1 MQKLHFSKRN
11 NFIQTSGKI
20 PYLKTVQIN
29 NCVRFV
35 DANNSK
41 QIYVILITSKGT
53 SREGRIMLDNT
64 VAIKLESYEERK
76 AEIIIRLND
85 YLNEDLLSIYR
96 EAMCYD
102 GSFDFCDAF
111 DLEELIGMV
120 DNKYELVRSIIYGD
134 VKSIDGMVRYNA
146 YGNLESVT
154 EYDLQWEC
162 EDYIDDL
169 AEWLMDNY
177 DHVSGLYE
185 DDKELFEAWWD
196 IDHDQYDWDE
206 EEEE

>member
-1 MQKLHFSKRN
+1 
-11 NFIQTSGKI
+11 
-20 PYLKTVQIN
+20 
-29 NCVRFV
+29 
-35 DANNSK
+35 
-41 QIYVILITSKGT
+41 
-53 SREGRIMLDNT
+53 MLDNN

-76 AEIIIRLND
+76 AEIVSRLKD
-85 YLNEDLLSIYR
+85 YLNEDLLDIYR
-96 EAMCYD
+96 EAMSYD

-111 DLEELIGMV
+111 DLEDLISMT

-177 DHVSGLYE
+177 DNTNSLYE

>member
-1 MQKLHFSKRN
+1 M
-11 NFIQTSGKI
+11 SGKI
-20 PYLKTVQIN
+20 QYLKTEYN
-29 NCVRFV
+29 NNLCAFCGCQL
-35 DANNSK
+35 NGK
-41 QIYVILITSKGT
+41 IYVILITSKET
-53 SREGRIMLDNT
+53 SREGKIMLDNSK
-64 VAIKLESYEERK
+64 AIRLESYEERK
-76 AEIIIRLND
+76 AEIIIRLNG
-85 YLNEDLLSIYR
+85 YLNEDLLNIYR
-96 EAMCYD
+96 EAMSYD
-102 GSFDFCDAF
+102 GSFDFCQVI
-111 DLEELIGMV
+111 DLEELISET
-120 DNKYELVRSIIYGD
+120 DNKYELIRSIIYGD

-162 EDYIDDL
+162 EDYIGDL

-177 DHVSGLYE
+177 DNTDSLYE